1 MTRILST
8 AGLEFRIALRNRWV
22 AIVIAMMALF
32 SIVLSA
38 TGSAPTGVLGANGL
52 SVTVASLTSLAVYLV
67 PLVALLMSFDA
78 IAGEVERGTLSLVLS
93 YPLSRAELL
102 MGKFLAH
109 LSILMI
115 ALAIGF
121 GIAAATALV
130 QDSAALAGL
139 PALLRLFWS
148 ASFLGATFIA
158 LGYALSAVTGRTAAA
173 AGGAIGLW
181 LVAIVLF
188 DLALLSAVVAD
199 DGGVF
204 STRIFPWLLIGNP
217 ADAFRLYN
225 LAASG
230 ATGFATGVGGAASTL
245 SLSYALV
252 SVLLWPFLA
261 MALAVAL
268 FRKLTL

>member
-1 MTRILST
+1 MIRILST
-8 AGLEFRIALRNRWV
+8 ASLEFRIALRNRWV

-52 SVTVASLTSLAVYLV
+52 LVTVASLTSLAVYLV

-109 LSILMI
+109 LAILML
-115 ALAIGF
+115 ALAVGF
-121 GIAAATALV
+121 GIAAITAIA
-130 QDSAALAGL
+130 QDIEAVRGL

-148 ASFLGATFIA
+148 SSFLGATFIA
-158 LGYALSAVTGRTAAA
+158 LGYALSALTGRSAAA
-173 AGGAIGLW
+173 AGASIGLW
-181 LVAIVLF
+181 LGAIVLF

-204 STRIFPWLLIGNP
+204 STQIFPWLLIANP

-225 LAASG
+225 LAASQ
-230 ATGFATGVGGAASTL
+230 AAGFATGVGGAASTM
-245 SLSYALV
+245 SGSYALI
-252 SVLLWPFLA
+252 SVLLWPSLA
-261 MALAVAL
+261 MILAVVS
-268 FRKLTL
+268 FRKVTP